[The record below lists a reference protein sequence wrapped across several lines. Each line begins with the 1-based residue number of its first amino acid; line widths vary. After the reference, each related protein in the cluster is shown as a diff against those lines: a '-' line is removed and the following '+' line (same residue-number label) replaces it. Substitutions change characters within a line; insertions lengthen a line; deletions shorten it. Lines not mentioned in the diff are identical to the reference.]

1 MSDSEQPILRDGDLV
16 LRGWRAS
23 DVEATRHLHDDV
35 IATWFGFLTSVPS
48 AEEHSAWV
56 ERTRREWADGAAKAT
71 FLCEWNGEPV
81 GSVDV
86 RRVEHG
92 VGVLSWAIYAPY
104 REKGLASRAVRLLIR
119 FAFDELGLE
128 RVEAHVNP
136 LNRASL
142 RVAHRAGMRR
152 EGLMRGNTVLE
163 GERHDS
169 IVLGRLRDDPEPHTR
184 EGFIGILN
192 STLPTKRAIAQG
204 VLRNADGEVLLC
216 ELTYKSEWDLPGGVV
231 DPHESPSEC
240 LVREVREE
248 LGLDVRPQGLLAVNW
263 LPPWRGWTDATVFV
277 FDLGTAPADLSER
290 TELQPREIR
299 ALHWCG
305 EEELEERVAPY
316 NQRLLAFLS
325 THSGPTAYLE
335 DGLPAL

>member
-1 MSDSEQPILRDGDLV
+1 M
-16 LRGWRAS
+16 
-23 DVEATRHLHDDV
+23 
-35 IATWFGFLTSVPS
+35 
-48 AEEHSAWV
+48 
-56 ERTRREWADGAAKAT
+56 
-71 FLCEWNGEPV
+71 
-81 GSVDV
+81 
-86 RRVEHG
+86 
-92 VGVLSWAIYAPY
+92 
-104 REKGLASRAVRLLIR
+104 
-119 FAFDELGLE
+119 
-128 RVEAHVNP
+128 
-136 LNRASL
+136 
-142 RVAHRAGMRR
+142 
-152 EGLMRGNTVLE
+152 
-163 GERHDS
+163 
-169 IVLGRLRDDPEPHTR
+169 
-184 EGFIGILN
+184 
-192 STLPTKRAIAQG
+192 
-204 VLRNADGEVLLC
+204 LRNADGEVLLC

-290 TELQPREIR
+290 AELQPREIR